1 VRGLAADAMPRD
13 ERWHAMRLGTF
24 LPRAGWMSALLMA
37 CADVARAEP
46 ATADAVWRAAA
57 LVAGDDGV
65 PGTGPVLVTLLADG
79 DHPVSVAHAMDQ
91 VTGALFALSRGGGTD
106 AGPLALARAT
116 VARLSAAWPRDPVA
130 STGTEVIGEVLDAIG
145 AIAGSVKLRAGAR
158 PPVAA

>member
-1 VRGLAADAMPRD
+1 
-13 ERWHAMRLGTF
+13 
-24 LPRAGWMSALLMA
+24 
-37 CADVARAEP
+37 
-46 ATADAVWRAAA
+46 
-57 LVAGDDGV
+57 
-65 PGTGPVLVTLLADG
+65 
-79 DHPVSVAHAMDQ
+79 MDQ